1 MIFSKLKSFKYGV
14 NSSICLIVLSINLCL
29 YACCSNDSTYFEE
42 GLKKIN
48 NVNLYY
54 KVMGKGTPI
63 VILHGG
69 PGLDHTYLLPQM
81 GKLSKNYQLIFY
93 DQRASGGSSGNAD
106 SISITM
112 DNFIQDLEGIRKAFN
127 LGKMNLLGHSFGG
140 LLAMYYSIKYPDNLN
155 SLILLNT
162 AGASREFIDKPGN
175 PKCKMS
181 PEDRDA
187 LKTLMESD
195 AFLNFTTDGMEKF
208 FRLNFKKNFYDK
220 SLLGSLNLSLNE
232 NTAKHVPYI
241 NSILLNSLGN
251 FDIHYQLKA
260 IKCITLI
267 IHSEYDPVRLELIER
282 IQNNISNSKLVVLE
296 KCGHFPFIE
305 SQEKLFSIL
314 EDFKIEL

>member
-1 MIFSKLKSFKYGV
+1 
-14 NSSICLIVLSINLCL
+14 
-29 YACCSNDSTYFEE
+29 
-42 GLKKIN
+42 
-48 NVNLYY
+48 
-54 KVMGKGTPI
+54 MGKGTPI